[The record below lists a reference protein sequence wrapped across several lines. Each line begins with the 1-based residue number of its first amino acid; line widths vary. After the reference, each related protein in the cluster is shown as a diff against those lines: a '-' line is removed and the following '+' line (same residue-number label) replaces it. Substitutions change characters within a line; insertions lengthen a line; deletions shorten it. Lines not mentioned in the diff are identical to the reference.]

1 MRKENGQSLIIGTV
15 FLASIVMSLLYL
27 FNISQQNL
35 NKTKLQ
41 NSADATVISGAQL
54 LARDLNFKAYTNRA
68 MVANHVAVAQYV
80 GLSSWGNFAEE
91 TGENISD
98 VTAAIPIVGQ
108 VAAGVRSVL
117 AYMNAIIQPAMTG
130 AVVLTDFANSG
141 LSASQSIMN
150 TATTFGFVET
160 SYNILEKNDP
170 SAYVSLAS
178 AVNVGDFI
186 YSDWSDFQGQ
196 FDRNDRTGRYDEHFK
211 LITNSVDPFTDN
223 RSFNW
228 DIFPFEFN
236 LIFAGLPTKLKT
248 KQTGGTELFKNGS
261 SAEVWSAM
269 DTLGFHLEIFSC
281 KLWSGCKW
289 RGGETPT
296 GWGASHAGSDKD
308 TRKYTNKNYYG
319 KSRKINKKSSKWAYR
334 NESDINSAY
343 SGLQSFYDI
352 KSTDSKNV
360 APMVTLVVSKDFSD
374 IRTSQSLK
382 VGTENKENTKV
393 IDIDLEEKRVNSSDK
408 ITVMSKAKIYYFRDS
423 GMWGRSD
430 SKWEYGNLY
439 NPYWQVTLNDT
450 SKDERR
456 LFSALAMAL

>member
-80 GLSSWGNFAEE
+80 GLSYWGNFVEE
-91 TGENISD
+91 TGENISN

-117 AYMNAIIQPAMTG
+117 SYMNAIIQPAMTG
-130 AVVLTDFANSG
+130 AVVFTDYVNSG

-150 TATTFGFVET
+150 TATTFGFVDT

-196 FDRNDRTGRYDEHFK
+196 FDRNDSTGRYDEHFK
-211 LITNSVDPFTDN
+211 LITSSVDPFTEN

-228 DIFPFEFN
+228 DLFPFEFN
-236 LIFAGLPTKLKT
+236 LFPIKLKT
-248 KQTGGTELFKNGS
+248 KQAGGTELFKNGN

-269 DTLGFHLEIFSC
+269 DTLGFHFETFSC

-289 RGGETPT
+289 RGGEIPT

-319 KSRKINKKSSKWAYR
+319 KSRKINKNSSKFAYQ

-352 KSTDSKNV
+352 KSTNNKNI
-360 APMVTLVVSKDFSD
+360 APMVTLVISKDFDD

-382 VGTENKENTKV
+382 VGTENKENTKI
-393 IDIDLEEKRVNSSDK
+393 IDIDLEEKRVSSSDK

-423 GMWGRSD
+423 SMWGRSD

-456 LFSALAMAL
+456 FFSALAMAL